1 MKYAS
6 PDTKDLIRKIQNDAR
21 DSPYLSLDLKEF
33 ILLEFKHY
41 NLSELPE
48 IIENT
53 IRFFQKGDYDYE
65 ANLFSLCGK
74 DRESI

>member
-1 MKYAS
+1 MIDFKKYRDKAYMKYAS

-53 IRFFQKGDYDYE
+53 IRFFQKGDYD
-65 ANLFSLCGK
+65 
-74 DRESI
+74 